1 MSKSILIKD
10 PLLCVRMKSDIFSGN
25 VLDGFSGGHVY
36 VEDNK
41 IVSAGPEKFTGN
53 ADKIIDASRMIV
65 LPGLINTHHH
75 FYQTLTRNVFSTQKS
90 ELFDWLLTNYEIWR
104 EISGNAFFVSAKLA
118 ISELLKSGCTT
129 SSDHL
134 YLFPNKTESTLIDRE
149 IEAAK
154 ELGFRFQPTRGSMS
168 MGKSDGGLPPDD
180 VIQTEDEIVKDT
192 YRLIKKYHDK
202 SFGAMTR
209 ISLAPCSPFSVTP
222 ELMRKT
228 AKIARENNLQLHTHL
243 AETKDEVAFC
253 LDKFGKRPFELIKSL
268 DWLTPNSWFAHSIF
282 LNEKEIKEFG
292 ENKVGVSH
300 CPSSN
305 MRLGSGIASIKE
317 LLKAGA
323 NVSIGVD
330 GSASNDSS
338 NMLLE
343 MRNAMLLS
351 RLREPKNW
359 LSTEEVLW
367 MATVGGAKVLGRND
381 IGQIVPG
388 KCADITM
395 ISMDR
400 LEYSGGQHDP
410 AGAIIFGAAMNPV
423 DYSIIN
429 GKVVVENGKI
439 LNLNEKELICEHQKL
454 SNELILKAEKNT
466 GKVLRRK

>member
-1 MSKSILIKD
+1 MSKSILIKN
-10 PLLCVRMKSDIFSGN
+10 PLLCVRVKDDINSEN
-25 VLDGFSGGHVY
+25 VLDSFSGGHVLI
-36 VEDNK
+36 EDNK
-41 IVSAGPEKFTGN
+41 IVSANSKEFTGKV
-53 ADKIIDASRMIV
+53 DKIIDASRMIV
-65 LPGLINTHHH
+65 LPGFINTHHH
-75 FYQTLTRNVFSTQKS
+75 FFQTLTRNIFSTQKS

-104 EISGNAFFVSAKLA
+104 EISSDAFYVSAKIA

-134 YLFPNKTESTLIDRE
+134 YLFPNKTESNLIDRE

-180 VIQTEDEIVKDT
+180 VIQTEDEIIEDT
-192 YRLIKKYHDK
+192 NRLIKKYHDT

-222 ELMRKT
+222 ELMKKT
-228 AKIARENNLQLHTHL
+228 AKIAKENNLQLHTHL
-243 AETKDEVAFC
+243 AETNDETAFC
-253 LDKFGKRPFELIKSL
+253 IEKFGKRPYKLIKSF
-268 DWLTPNSWFAHSIF
+268 DWLTPHSWFAHSIF
-282 LNEKEIKEFG
+282 LNENEIKGFG

-305 MRLGSGIASIKE
+305 MRLGSGIAPIKE
-317 LLKAGA
+317 LLNAGA

-343 MRNAMLLS
+343 MRNAMLIS
-351 RLREPKNW
+351 RLREPSKW
-359 LSTEEVLW
+359 LSTEEVIW

-381 IGQIVPG
+381 IGQIAPG

-410 AGAIIFGAAMNPV
+410 AGAIIFGSAMNPV

-439 LNLNEKELICEHQKL
+439 INLNEKELIKKHQKM
-454 SNELILKAEKNT
+454 SDELIIKAEKNT
-466 GKVLRRK
+466 GKKLRR

>member
-1 MSKSILIKD
+1 MAKSILIKN
-10 PLLCVRMKSDIFSGN
+10 PLLCVRMKNDIFDSN
-25 VLDGFSGGHVY
+25 VLDSFSGGHVLI
-36 VEDNK
+36 EDNK
-41 IVSAGPEKFTGN
+41 IMSAGPEEFTGN

-65 LPGLINTHHH
+65 LPGFINTHHH
-75 FYQTLTRNVFSTQKS
+75 FYQTLTRNILSTQKA

-104 EISGNAFFVSAKLA
+104 EISGDAFYVSAKLA

-134 YLFPNKTESTLIDRE
+134 YLFPNKTEPTLIDRE

-154 ELGFRFQPTRGSMS
+154 ELGLRFQPTRGSMS

-192 YRLIKKYHDK
+192 YRLIKKYHDN

-228 AKIARENNLQLHTHL
+228 AKIAKENNLQLHTHL
-243 AETKDEVAFC
+243 AETKDEVEFC
-253 LDKFGKRPFELIKSL
+253 KEKFGKRPYELIKSL

-282 LNEKEIKEFG
+282 LNEEEIKGFS

-305 MRLGSGIASIKE
+305 MRLGSGIAPIKE
-317 LLKAGA
+317 LLNAGV

-351 RLREPKNW
+351 RLREPNKW

-381 IGQIVPG
+381 IGQIAPG

-410 AGAIIFGAAMNPV
+410 AGAIIFDTAMNPI

-439 LNLNEKELICEHQKL
+439 VNLNEKELIAEHQKM
-454 SNELILKAEKNT
+454 SDELIKKAERNT
-466 GKVLRRK
+466 GKVLKRK